1 MPADAEV
8 VFDVLTDPDSA
19 AHWLPDNLRVELTA
33 PRLLRMWFAA
43 RPEFDVVRRVH
54 IDWRFLRITI
64 GDPNTESSFTARLR
78 VITIVPGHC
87 AVTMDVNGG
96 GRVRTRG
103 RTDLWTEHALHRL
116 AEHVRTRSD
125 ALVGRPTEPSRT
137 KNLLD
142 PTLTPEGPDPLVADM
157 PHGPGSSTR
166 HDYQTPHPNNSPP
179 S

>member
-33 PRLLRMWFAA
+33 PRLLRLWFAG

-54 IDWRFLRITI
+54 IDWRLLRITV
-64 GDPNTESSFTARLR
+64 GDPNTGSSFTAQLR

-96 GRVRTRG
+96 SDRG
-103 RTDLWTEHALHRL
+103 RTNLWIEHALHQL
-116 AEHVRTRSD
+116 AEHVRTRPD
-125 ALVGRPTEPSRT
+125 ALDRR
-137 KNLLD
+137 
-142 PTLTPEGPDPLVADM
+142 AA
-157 PHGPGSSTR
+157 GS
-166 HDYQTPHPNNSPP
+166 P
-179 S
+179 